1 VATHTILG
9 RRHFVTSCISLA
21 TAAVSFAVRGDVA
34 GPMGAAFHLTNEQ
47 VGIVLSPAFYG
58 FALAIL
64 AGGLVIDAVGM
75 RLLHALSALAFI
87 VGVGL
92 IIAAPYPDGAVTSVF
107 AYGGTTM
114 LYIGFFLFGIG
125 HGLVE
130 CVINP
135 LLASIYPREKT
146 KRITAVHAWWPG
158 GMILGG
164 LATLALSTMA
174 MSWQV
179 RMCLILLP
187 AIAYFLLALSLSYPP
202 TERVTSNV
210 PAAAMWREAA
220 RPLFILLFVCMWM
233 TAAVEL
239 GTDQWFP
246 VVMGG
251 LVPSLSPDAGSGVG
265 FLVYT
270 AGLMFVLRVW
280 GGSVT
285 HKSPLGTLI
294 VSAVLC
300 AIGLYWLG
308 ALTTSDGAL
317 LAITAATVFGVGKTF
332 FWPTMVGVTAELFP
346 RGGALLMSLIGAA
359 GMTSVAVV
367 TPIMG
372 ARMDAY
378 GPGAALQMM
387 AGLGV
392 ILTVIFTGVWVYFRA
407 RGGYR
412 AVHISTVP
420 AE

>member
-1 VATHTILG
+1 
-9 RRHFVTSCISLA
+9 
-21 TAAVSFAVRGDVA
+21 
-34 GPMGAAFHLTNEQ
+34 
-47 VGIVLSPAFYG
+47 
-58 FALAIL
+58 
-64 AGGLVIDAVGM
+64 
-75 RLLHALSALAFI
+75 
-87 VGVGL
+87 
-92 IIAAPYPDGAVTSVF
+92 
-107 AYGGTTM
+107 
-114 LYIGFFLFGIG
+114 
-125 HGLVE
+125 
-130 CVINP
+130 
-135 LLASIYPREKT
+135 
-146 KRITAVHAWWPG
+146 
-158 GMILGG
+158 
-164 LATLALSTMA
+164 
-174 MSWQV
+174 
-179 RMCLILLP
+179 
-187 AIAYFLLALSLSYPP
+187 
-202 TERVTSNV
+202 
-210 PAAAMWREAA
+210 
-220 RPLFILLFVCMWM
+220 
-233 TAAVEL
+233 
-239 GTDQWFP
+239 
-246 VVMGG
+246 MGG

-317 LAITAATVFGVGKTF
+317 LAIVAATVFGVGKTF

-367 TPIMG
+367 TPMMG